1 MYVCV
6 GFPGSSA
13 SKESFY
19 NAGDTSLT
27 PKSERVGGVG
37 EGVGYP
43 LQYLW
48 ASLVAQMVKNPP
60 ALWETWVQ
68 FLGLGKSPGGGH
80 GNPLHYSCL
89 QNPHGQRSLM
99 GYSLWGHKESD
110 MTEQLSIAQCVCVCV
125 CISAQLCLTLQRYG
139 M

>member
-27 PKSERVGGVG
+27 LKSGRSPG
-37 EGVGYP
+37 EGIDYP
-43 LQYLW
+43 LQYSW
-48 ASLVAQMVKNPP
+48 ASLVSQTAKNPP

-68 FLGLGKSPGGGH
+68 FLGLGKSQGGGH

-110 MTEQLSIAQCVCVCV
+110 MTEQLSIAQCMCVCVCV
-125 CISAQLCLTLQRYG
+125 CVCVY
-139 M
+139 